1 MSCQRP
7 STRELSTAECSS
19 TLTRELSTAEYSGAV
34 HGRVLASCPRPSHEL
49 SRGANRRR
57 DAFTQ
62 LALEA
67 GANQVRK
74 GCPWPSNTGL
84 HDAGQRRGTRIRAGT
99 MARRAWAEE
108 GLEAHYERRVHSLA

>member
-1 MSCQRP
+1 M
-7 STRELSTAECSS
+7 
-19 TLTRELSTAEYSGAV
+19 
-34 HGRVLASCPRPSHEL
+34 LASCPRPSHEL

-74 GCPWPSNTGL
+74 GYPWPSNTGL
-84 HDAGQRRGTRIRAGT
+84 HDAGQQRGALIRAGT
-99 MARRAWAEE
+99 MARRARAEE
-108 GLEAHYERRVHSLA
+108 GLEAQYERRVHSPA